1 MVISR
6 LSTCVP
12 ESPLQ
17 LEAVLLSRPLW
28 LLWLVDCEL
37 TELLEVSYVSLA
49 GRPYEIDNFSTQF
62 CVQILLMNNV

>member
-1 MVISR
+1 MISS
-6 LSTCVP
+6 LSTWVP

-28 LLWLVDCEL
+28 LLWLVDWEL

-49 GRPYEIDNFSTQF
+49 GRPNEIDTFI
-62 CVQILLMNNV
+62 VDIAYR

>member
-1 MVISR
+1 MVIIR
-6 LSTCVP
+6 LSTWVP

-28 LLWLVDCEL
+28 LLWLVDWEL

-49 GRPYEIDNFSTQF
+49 GRPKDIDTFSK
-62 CVQILLMNNV
+62 

>member
-1 MVISR
+1 M
-6 LSTCVP
+6 P

-28 LLWLVDCEL
+28 LLWLVDWEL

-49 GRPYEIDNFSTQF
+49 GRPNEIDTFI
-62 CVQILLMNNV
+62 VDIAYR